1 MTLLLGVGQGKRKV
15 TQIWGRIP
23 TSPSLLLLDS
33 IRDVVTSGLR
43 GPWGRP
49 GLAEV
54 PGRGDAMGFGQAARG
69 VGWELGGDLE

>member
-1 MTLLLGVGQGKRKV
+1 MLGVGQGKRKV

-23 TSPSLLLLDS
+23 TSPSLPLLDS
-33 IRDVVTSGLR
+33 VRVVVSSSLR

-54 PGRGDAMGFGQAARG
+54 PGQGDAMGFGQEARG
-69 VGWELGGDLE
+69 VGWGLGGDLE